1 MTWQSQCHSEH
12 FGNDELLFC
21 FAIALSS
28 SEISKNLECES
39 SLPDCCE
46 ASANIVCSVSNPLQ
60 LKQDNAHQ
68 KELLESREQNR
79 ILSLMPELVAY
90 LESQEHEGLAVARFI
105 ATKMAERPS
114 ISKSLE
120 SSRRIM
126 ETPWAHKDS
135 RELFSRVI
143 AEYLPD
149 SIVKTQLSCENIDK
163 VSCNWW

>member
-1 MTWQSQCHSEH
+1 
-12 FGNDELLFC
+12 
-21 FAIALSS
+21 
-28 SEISKNLECES
+28 
-39 SLPDCCE
+39 
-46 ASANIVCSVSNPLQ
+46 
-60 LKQDNAHQ
+60 
-68 KELLESREQNR
+68 
-79 ILSLMPELVAY
+79 MPELVAY

-163 VSCNWW
+163 VSCNW